1 VEQQPHATLAFPSR
15 TRMAPRSLRVVRDL
29 DRPSHAAQALCEER
43 SLWLAHV
50 QTARLQVTELA
61 YEQFLRSMLPE
72 VALRPLL
79 QAAQG
84 EPDAVMG
91 REYSDVTILFVEIR
105 MPRTMSPKQTIM
117 CVCLCAW
124 G

>member
-1 VEQQPHATLAFPSR
+1 VRPERTHAR
-15 TRMAPRSLRVVRDL
+15 
-29 DRPSHAAQALCEER
+29 AQALRDER
-43 SLWLAHV
+43 PLWLAHV
-50 QTARLQVTELA
+50 QAARLKVTELA

-84 EPDAVMG
+84 EPDVVMG
-91 REYSDVTILFVEIR
+91 REYSDVTMLFVEIR
-105 MPRTMSPKQTIM
+105 MPRGMSPKQTIM
-117 CVCLCAW
+117 CVCVCAW